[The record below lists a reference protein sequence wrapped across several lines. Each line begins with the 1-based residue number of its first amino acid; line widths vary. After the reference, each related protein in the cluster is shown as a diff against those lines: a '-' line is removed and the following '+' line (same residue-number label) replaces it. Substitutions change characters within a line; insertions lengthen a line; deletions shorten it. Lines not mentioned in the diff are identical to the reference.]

1 MRRSV
6 AALVCIAQ
14 ALAFLQ
20 PLFLRNKLWGLLIR
34 HDTPSHPS
42 RFASLRPQSKGSWC
56 AEREDLLFSYFRCVY
71 YKAQHPFTK
80 LARSLDMDVAAFS
93 YFLDH
98 HLYYFL
104 ESAAVVYLLLDKKGF
119 RVMKLR
125 RRRPRVFFFSFR
137 RFLYSYPFLLSIVVY
152 SSYVQCNVDYQ
163 ISSTCLTSSHLISSH
178 LASYRLSS
186 LSSTLNCPLMLCGVF
201 DKDVKGALIGVNSL

>member
-1 MRRSV
+1 MW
-6 AALVCIAQ
+6 IAQ

-80 LARSLDMDVAAFS
+80 LERSLDMDVVAFS
-93 YFLDH
+93 YFPDIISIISLN
-98 HLYYFL
+98 
-104 ESAAVVYLLLDKKGF
+104 
-119 RVMKLR
+119 LR
-125 RRRPRVFFFSFR
+125 RLFICFWIKR
-137 RFLYSYPFLLSIVVY
+137 
-152 SSYVQCNVDYQ
+152 
-163 ISSTCLTSSHLISSH
+163 
-178 LASYRLSS
+178 
-186 LSSTLNCPLMLCGVF
+186 
-201 DKDVKGALIGVNSL
+201 ALG